1 MAICN
6 FKTSHSNLLL
16 LCFFIIS
23 FFFFYTSSFTTALS
37 FNFNSFSPSDNRIIY
52 EGDSAVNYQAIQLT
66 ANQTDKP
73 LTGSIG
79 RATYHAPLWLWDKR
93 TGIVTDFNTHFSFV
107 INSLNNAA
115 YGDGMAFFMAPQGS
129 KIPARLKH
137 GSTLGLTSDG
147 EELNSTSNPFVAI
160 EFDIFRDNWDPPYD
174 HVGIDANSM
183 KSVKNEKWWSDIRK
197 GKLNDAWISYNSSTK
212 SLSVVFTGI
221 VDNLPVEQSFDY
233 ALDLRLYLPEW
244 VIFGFTGA
252 TGNAT
257 AIHTICS
264 WDFTSTLEDDKMQ
277 HWTVD
282 VCLGYGLVVLLF
294 ILIGIIG
301 LHEGNSKVRE
311 DESFTAQLT
320 EQEFE
325 TATGAK
331 MMSYGELD
339 SATNNFDEKN
349 KLGEGG
355 FSAVYKGF
363 LMFKYIAVKKFKRVS
378 IHGLKY
384 YASEV
389 MITGKLKH
397 ENLIKLIGW
406 CYEKEQLLLVFEY
419 MPNLSLDYHL
429 FKGTT
434 LLKWV
439 ERYKIAL
446 GLASALHYMHQGCE
460 RCVLHRDIK
469 SSNVLLDSNF
479 NAKLADFGLARLVNH
494 DAKSQTLEG
503 WTNGYEAPE
512 CHQTG
517 KSSKMSDVYSF
528 GVVALEIA
536 CGRRAFVQMDDGNH
550 ERLVKWVWDHCER
563 GNLLDAADRRL
574 CGNFDEN
581 QMTRLMMVGLWCAHP
596 GFSHR
601 PSAGEALEVLK
612 FNDLPPNLPSKFPE
626 ARYAPASAGP
636 SFSSLLSNVPTNFST
651 AKSLL

>member
-1 MAICN
+1 MAEERV
-6 FKTSHSNLLL
+6 
-16 LCFFIIS
+16 
-23 FFFFYTSSFTTALS
+23 
-37 FNFNSFSPSDNRIIY
+37 RIGGGNG
-52 EGDSAVNYQAIQLT
+52 EN
-66 ANQTDKP
+66 NQNNENEARGEK
-73 LTGSIG
+73 
-79 RATYHAPLWLWDKR
+79 DKR

-107 INSLNNAA
+107 INSLNNVA

-129 KIPARLKH
+129 KIPAQLTH

-147 EELNSTSNPFVAI
+147 DELNSTSNPFVAI
-160 EFDIFRDNWDPPYD
+160 EFSIFRDNWDPPYD

-183 KSVKNEKWWSDIRK
+183 KCVKNEKWLSDVRK
-197 GKLNDAWISYNSSTK
+197 EKLNDAWISYNSSTK
-212 SLSVVFTGI
+212 TLSVVFTGI
-221 VDNLPVEQSFDY
+221 
-233 ALDLRLYLPEW
+233 
-244 VIFGFTGA
+244 
-252 TGNAT
+252 
-257 AIHTICS
+257 
-264 WDFTSTLEDDKMQ
+264 
-277 HWTVD
+277 
-282 VCLGYGLVVLLF
+282 
-294 ILIGIIG
+294 
-301 LHEGNSKVRE
+301 GNSKVKE

-325 TATGAK
+325 TATAAK
-331 MMSYGELD
+331 MMPYGELN
-339 SATNNFDEKN
+339 SATYNFDEKN
-349 KLGEGG
+349 KLEEGG
-355 FSAVYKGF
+355 FSAVYRGF

-378 IHGLKY
+378 IHGLKH

-429 FKGTT
+429 FKGTK

-479 NAKLADFGLARLVNH
+479 NAKLADFGLARLVSH

-550 ERLVKWVWDHCER
+550 VRLVKWVWDHYER
-563 GNLLDAADRRL
+563 DNLLEAADQRL
-574 CGNFDEN
+574 CGKFDEN
-581 QMTRLMMVGLWCAHP
+581 QMKRLMMVGLWCAHP

-612 FNDLPPNLPSKFPE
+612 FNAAPPNLPSKFPE
-626 ARYAPASAGP
+626 ARYAPAPAGP
-636 SFSSLLSNVPTNFST
+636 SF
-651 AKSLL
+651 